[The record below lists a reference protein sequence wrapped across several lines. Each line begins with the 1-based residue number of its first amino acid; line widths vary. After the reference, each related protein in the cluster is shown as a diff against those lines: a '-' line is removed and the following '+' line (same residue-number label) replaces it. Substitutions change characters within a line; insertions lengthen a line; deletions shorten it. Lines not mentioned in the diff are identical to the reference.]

1 MKICD
6 AIWILFIICLNIFTI
21 VIHGILINPNS
32 IQEVAKKF
40 GVQMLNVGYE
50 RTCFGKI
57 SEVNYYQF

>member
-1 MKICD
+1 MKRCD
-6 AIWILFIICLNIFTI
+6 VIWLLSFICLNISTM

-40 GVQMLNVGYE
+40 GIQMLNVGYE

-57 SEVNYYQF
+57 NEVNHYHQ